1 MSKTEFQADHY
12 EHLYPVGIEYQYWQ
26 IARNK
31 TLLKVV
37 KKHCQPG
44 DRILEVGCGRGDV
57 LRYFRKHGL
66 DCWGVELADQVPVL
80 EDMKEFIQIGADA
93 NTLPEDFRHS
103 VKIITLFDVIEH
115 LPDPTVFLNEL
126 KQNFPNLNYFII
138 TVPACQ
144 EIWSNYDEF
153 NGHYRRYNL
162 KMMQEQ
168 SRAIDAD
175 LLNNRF
181 FFKMLYLPARILLSV
196 KKQRNTELKGP
207 KPGFARLIHHFI
219 ANVSIIIDAVFPASF
234 KGSSVLSVLKLKKN
248 RN

>member
-12 EHLYPVGIEYQYWQ
+12 DHLYPVGIEYQYWQ

-57 LRYFRKHGL
+57 LRYFRNHGI

-80 EDMKEFIQIGADA
+80 EDVKDYIQIGVDA

-126 KQNFPNLNYFII
+126 KENFPNLTHFII

-162 KMMQEQ
+162 KMMREQ
-168 SRAIDAD
+168 SKAIGSDIMA
-175 LLNNRF
+175 NRF
-181 FFKMLYLPARILLSV
+181 FFKMLYLPARILLSI
-196 KKQRNTELKGP
+196 KKQRNTVLKGP
-207 KPGFARLIHHFI
+207 KPGFARLVHRFI
-219 ANVSIIIDAVFPASF
+219 ANVSIMIDAILPASF
-234 KGSSVLSVLKLKKN
+234 KGSSVLTVLKLKKN
-248 RN
+248 